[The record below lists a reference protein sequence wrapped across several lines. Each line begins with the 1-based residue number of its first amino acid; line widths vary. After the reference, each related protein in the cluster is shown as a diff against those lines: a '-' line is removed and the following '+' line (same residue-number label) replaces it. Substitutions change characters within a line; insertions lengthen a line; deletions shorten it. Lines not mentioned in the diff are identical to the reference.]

1 MSRYLSL
8 LLLIGLAYSQE
19 NEKKD
24 STFVLLKSGE
34 LKQVQNT
41 HASIEFVTPL
51 VMKFEITDTDSM
63 KYDIYDIE
71 SIQDSKGKTVI
82 GGQTIFLMKFVKSI
96 FQTLVLVGFFW
107 IIIN

>member
-1 MSRYLSL
+1 MKKY
-8 LLLIGLAYSQE
+8 LLIVLLVGVAYSQGKE
-19 NEKKD
+19 NKD
-24 STFVLLKSGE
+24 STFVILKSGE

-41 HASIEFVTPL
+41 HASIQFVTPL

-82 GGQTIFLMKFVKSI
+82 GGKTIFILKFVKSI
-96 FQTLVLVGFFW
+96 FQTLVLVGFYW